1 MMLCGE
7 GKIPALFLFVLGVC
21 CFAACAGVVAAA
33 WTETYITGLDYAAK
47 GYRRRVHVP
56 PLRRPGLGLAA
67 LAAAGKVN
75 GLAHRRVDAS
85 MLKWTLAAGSEL
97 QSGHHYRRRRG
108 FHARAVPNHAPQTRR
123 APARCPLS
131 PTI

>member
-47 GYRRRVHVP
+47 GGVSILIGGMLAMLGTIGVTAGVSMYRHY
-56 PLRRPGLGLAA
+56 AA
-67 LAAAGKVN
+67 LGW
-75 GLAHRRVDAS
+75 GWLRWRPP
-85 MLKWTLAAGSEL
+85 G
-97 QSGHHYRRRRG
+97 R
-108 FHARAVPNHAPQTRR
+108 
-123 APARCPLS
+123 
-131 PTI
+131 